1 MAGPVIE
8 TGNPTYINAANT
20 VVRSGALQF
29 LGLFCAYAASTPTIE
44 LYNAVTSGTAT
55 IVPQFTP
62 AAGTW
67 YPLPISLATGL
78 TIVVGG
84 TVRAVISWNPQ
95 PTTSGT

>member
-1 MAGPVIE
+1 MSAPVIE
-8 TGNPTYINAANT
+8 TGTPTYINATNT
-20 VVRSGALQF
+20 VVRTGALQL
-29 LGLFCAYAASTPTIE
+29 LGLFVSFAASTPTIE
-44 LYNAVTSGTAT
+44 LYNATTSATAT

-62 AAGTW
+62 AGGTW
-67 YPLPISLATGL
+67 YPLPISLNTGL